1 MEKEKSKLGVGALVL
16 FASGVICKF
25 LGAFF
30 RMPLTNLLG
39 LEGIGVFQLIMTIY
53 SFALVLVCGGTTL
66 ALTKLIST
74 ARAKNE
80 EWKISVYFKRS
91 LVIGISVGLVLGT
104 VFALVWKHL
113 STFQGIEPNKSYWF
127 FVLLLP
133 LGSVIASIRGFFQGK
148 ENMTPTAVSQ
158 IVEQGVKFVFGL
170 LFAYFFVQK
179 DVNYGVFGAFLG
191 VTLGEFV
198 AFLVVVVW
206 FLAVKKKA
214 EKRQNQ
220 KEANK
225 EFDKTNFLLLLSAA
239 VLPLVNAFDS
249 MMIVPRLVSSGLS
262 TSEATQ
268 LFGLQ
273 SGVVGTVLNFPLTIS
288 IAVTTA
294 MLPNFSY
301 LISKGKMKKN
311 LIEKGLKILLLCVL
325 PTTFGLVAI
334 STQLLP
340 MFYVSLTEEVLDT
353 MFNLMLFG
361 AFTIVFT
368 ALMQYFSTLLLACGE
383 FKYNLLITACGGVLK
398 GAISF
403 IFAGVS
409 TVNIYALVFGN
420 IALGALVAFLAI
432 IKLKKI
438 VSVNLSLGEV
448 FDLIFSTAAMFV
460 VVYNFLLGEPFGQ
473 VINLILAILLG
484 VLTYGVFSIP
494 LLLKIFSKK
503 RREGLKQIADG

>member
-16 FASGVICKF
+16 FVSGVICKF

-74 ARAKNE
+74 ARAKGE
-80 EWKISVYFKRS
+80 DWKISVYFRRS
-91 LVIGISVGLVLGT
+91 LVIGISVGVALGAL
-104 VFALVWKHL
+104 FALVWKNL
-113 STFQGIEPNKSYWF
+113 STFQGIEPNRSYWLF
-127 FVLLLP
+127 LLLLP
-133 LGSVIASIRGFFQGK
+133 LGSVIASIRGFFQGN
-148 ENMTPTAVSQ
+148 ENMVPTSVSQ
-158 IVEQGVKFVFGL
+158 IVEQAVKFVFGL
-170 LFAYFFVQK
+170 LFAYFLVQK
-179 DVNYGVFGAFLG
+179 GVNYGVFGAFLG
-191 VTLGEFV
+191 VTLGELI
-198 AFLVVVVW
+198 AFLVVLIW
-206 FLAVKKKA
+206 FFVVKKKTA
-214 EKRQNQ
+214 KEQDTSEAKR
-220 KEANK
+220 

-239 VLPLVNAFDS
+239 ILPLVNAFDS
-249 MMIVPRLVSSGLS
+249 MMIVPRLVGSGLS
-262 TSEATQ
+262 SSEATQ

-294 MLPNFSY
+294 ILPNFSY

-334 STQLLP
+334 SKQLLP
-340 MFYVSLTEEVLDT
+340 IFYVALTEEVLET
-353 MFNLMLFG
+353 MFNLMFFG

-383 FKYNLLITACGGVLK
+383 FKYNLVITFCGGVLK
-398 GAISF
+398 AVLSF
-403 IFAGVS
+403 VLAAVPG
-409 TVNIYALVFGN
+409 VNIYALVFGN
-420 IALGALVAFLAI
+420 IALGALVSFLAI

-438 VSVNLSLGEV
+438 VSITLTFGEV
-448 FDLIFSTAAMFV
+448 FDLLFSTAAMFA
-460 VVYNFLLGEPFGQ
+460 VVYSFLLGEPFGQ
-473 VINLILAILLG
+473 VTNLVLAILLG

-494 LLLKIFSKK
+494 LLLKIFPKK
-503 RREGLKQIADG
+503 RKEGLKQIADG